1 MDNASRPDGIS
12 VLICT
17 YNGASRLMPTLEHL
31 AKQAIISTIPW
42 EIILVDNNSND
53 NTLAHSIAQWERCG
67 APAQLHPLSQPKPGK
82 QFALEVAYNAARYSL
97 MCIVDDDNWLRAD
110 YLQRGYDIMQ
120 ADTTIGLL
128 GGSNTGAFEIP
139 APSWFPAFQASYA
152 VGEPVT
158 YSAEGKRNLAT
169 GEVAAGTLWGAGLFI
184 RHSMWCELQVLHF
197 QSLFTGR
204 QGDKQLVAGE
214 DDELCFV
221 ARLLGYKIW
230 YDEQL
235 RCTHYMTAGRLN
247 ESYLKRLCYAS
258 SRAYPTMSAYQRM
271 MAPDWTKYHSLT
283 PWLKDWVYITLRS
296 VQSVLTKTYVKS
308 FFRPNLIFRV
318 QVNQLLLAWYYF
330 TTNFAT
336 CRKNFEKVAAFNE
349 RIKQFRAHA
358 KISLSQAQAAN
369 IPGSSSPVSPS

>member
-1 MDNASRPDGIS
+1 MESLSQLDGIS

-17 YNGASRLMPTLEHL
+17 YNGAVRLMPTLEHL
-31 AKQAIISTIPW
+31 AKQIIASTIPW

-53 NTLAHSIAQWERCG
+53 DTLAHSILQWERCG
-67 APAQLHPLSQPKPGK
+67 APAPLHLLSQPKPGK
-82 QFALEVAYNAARYSL
+82 QFALELAYNAACYSL
-97 MCIVDDDNWLRAD
+97 MCIVDDDNWLQAD

-120 ADTTIGLL
+120 ADASIGLL
-128 GGSNTGAFEIP
+128 GGSNTGAFEIS
-139 APSWFPAFQASYA
+139 APSWFPSFQASYA

-158 YSAEGKRNLAT
+158 YSVEGKRNLAT
-169 GEVAAGTLWGAGLFI
+169 GEVATGTLWGAGLFI
-184 RHSMWCELQVLHF
+184 RHAMWRELHELHF
-197 QSLFTGR
+197 KSLFTGR

-247 ESYLKRLCYAS
+247 EDYLKRLCYAS

-271 MAPDWTKYHSLT
+271 MALDWPKYHNLT
-283 PWLKDWVYITLRS
+283 PWLKDWVYVAMRSLRG
-296 VQSVLTKTYVKS
+296 VLTKTYVKS

-318 QVNQLLLAWYYF
+318 QVNQLLLSWYYF
-330 TTNFAT
+330 TVHFSI

-349 RIKQFRAHA
+349 RIKQVKAHA
-358 KISLSQAQAAN
+358 AA
-369 IPGSSSPVSPS
+369 SSPVRFPQ